1 MRPSTEESAIVSQQ
15 GPNRYKIHTSQLIGG
30 VTRVKQKESNILPAY
45 SAYEVYMFNVEEVF
59 EGKLQPWNTEY
70 AKAQIVFGPG
80 ASTVMVRGGLHV
92 QHRTLYREGLYRTA
106 SGWLHS
112 GFQLLKLIN
121 FGMRDGL
128 RKFYTYVVISDRFR
142 FSESGAEL
150 QGCTYT
156 CV

>member
-1 MRPSTEESAIVSQQ
+1 
-15 GPNRYKIHTSQLIGG
+15 
-30 VTRVKQKESNILPAY
+30 
-45 SAYEVYMFNVEEVF
+45 
-59 EGKLQPWNTEY
+59 
-70 AKAQIVFGPG
+70 
-80 ASTVMVRGGLHV
+80 MVRGGLHV

-150 QGCTYT
+150 QVDIWSKHALHANCSREVVYAGEFLIRYGNEGHQLVIDNNSGTYGPDKADLPKLEKIFHLNFPDLH
-156 CV
+156 VLALDREDPLWHQYRSELNEHNE